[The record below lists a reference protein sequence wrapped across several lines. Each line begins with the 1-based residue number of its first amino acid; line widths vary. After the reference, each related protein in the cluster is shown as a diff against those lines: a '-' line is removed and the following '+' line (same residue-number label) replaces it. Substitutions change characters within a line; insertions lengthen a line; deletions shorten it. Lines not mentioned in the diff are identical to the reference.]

1 MSDIINSKDEDK
13 IVKALE
19 ELEKLTLDKPKVSKK
34 NLTAFWGISVDKDII
49 LQNEQVKKC
58 LSENPELIVLTKPV
72 HTTLLYVGK
81 KPDNPDELKFIPLE
95 KKKCTVIVNGFGYSK
110 DALALRVTK
119 MTYNDEE
126 LKEYEKDVPTNATIQ
141 HITLALKEGI
151 LAKDSVKTLTE
162 SSGIIVTFD
171 IPLILVGEIK
181 RYLF

>member
-1 MSDIINSKDEDK
+1 
-13 IVKALE
+13 
-19 ELEKLTLDKPKVSKK
+19 
-34 NLTAFWGISVDKDII
+34 
-49 LQNEQVKKC
+49 
-58 LSENPELIVLTKPV
+58 
-72 HTTLLYVGK
+72 
-81 KPDNPDELKFIPLE
+81 
-95 KKKCTVIVNGFGYSK
+95 
-110 DALALRVTK
+110 